1 MYNFYLLIECIDKEM
16 INLGFEINNNANIN
30 NAKNLRSYNRNK
42 FNVNFYYEPS
52 YYDKKLVEVD
62 LIRINNDKG
71 TYYKPDFLLEFV
83 FPNKNKIY
91 CVLDAKYS
99 QQGTVRKRLND
110 CIYKYILNT
119 GIYQSPYRKIDYLF
133 TLAPIDKKF
142 DYIMNDSYYPQI
154 GIIPAK
160 PSNTIDIQNTISR
173 LIKEY
178 CNIMIE

>member
-1 MYNFYLLIECIDKEM
+1 M
-16 INLGFEINNNANIN
+16 
-30 NAKNLRSYNRNK
+30 
-42 FNVNFYYEPS
+42 
-52 YYDKKLVEVD
+52 D
-62 LIRINNDKG
+62 LIRINSDKG

-83 FPNKNKIY
+83 PPDKNKIY

-99 QQGTVRKRLND
+99 QQSTVRKRLSD

-119 GIYQSPYRKIDYLF
+119 GIHQSPYRKIDYLF
-133 TLAPIDKKF
+133 TLAPIDRKI

-160 PSNTIDIQNTISR
+160 PSNTIDIHDTISR
-173 LIKEY
+173 LIRKY